1 MFAIVLGKYI
11 YGKEVVFFF
20 LAFISYLL
28 VNVRFNATY
37 GNVPCLLE

>member
-11 YGKEVVFFF
+11 YEKEVVFF
-20 LAFISYLL
+20 LSFISNLL